1 MDNGILQRIR
11 DLIPIFG
18 PTQKAFSDRTGIKQP
33 NLSKILSGERPCGE
47 AIINKLVVSIG
58 VNKDWLLTGEGE
70 MLKQQGNATMVGGVY
85 TVGQRDDEVVM
96 VDFIPLAAH
105 ASFVESL
112 DGSVVEFDRM
122 PIVPFSEAERRDTA
136 SYKIFEVSGDSMQPS
151 LTDGAY
157 ILVKEIPETQWHYAE
172 GVVVAVYSE
181 FVVVKRVAANRL
193 LTDNCLA
200 LSSDNPRYGDMTV
213 PLSDLRA
220 LYKAKRIISSKII

>member
-1 MDNGILQRIR
+1 MVKDRILQFIDYKHLSVSRFEVAVGLSNGAVSKTTDRIR
-11 DLIPIFG
+11 PRTLESISRAFPDLNI
-18 PTQKAFSDRTGIKQP
+18 
-33 NLSKILSGERPCGE
+33 
-47 AIINKLVVSIG
+47 
-58 VNKDWLLTGEGE
+58 DWLLTGEGE

-122 PIVPFSEAERRDTA
+122 PIVPFSEAERRDAA

-151 LTDGAY
+151 LTDGAF
-157 ILVKEIPETQWHYAE
+157 ILVKEIPENQWHYAE

-193 LTDNCLA
+193 LTDNCLV

>member
-1 MDNGILQRIR
+1 MDNDILLRIR
-11 DLIPIFG
+11 NLITVFG
-18 PTQKAFSDRTGIKQP
+18 PTQKAFSAMTGIRQP

-47 AIINKLVVSIG
+47 AIINKIVVSTG

-112 DGSVVEFDRM
+112 DGSEVEFDRM
-122 PIVPFSEAERRDTA
+122 PIVPFSEAERRDAA

-151 LTDGAY
+151 LTDGAF

-193 LTDNCLA
+193 LTDNCLV

>member
-1 MDNGILQRIR
+1 
-11 DLIPIFG
+11 
-18 PTQKAFSDRTGIKQP
+18 
-33 NLSKILSGERPCGE
+33 
-47 AIINKLVVSIG
+47 
-58 VNKDWLLTGEGE
+58 
-70 MLKQQGNATMVGGVY
+70 MLKKKGNATMVGGVY

-96 VDFIPLAAH
+96 VDFIPLSAH

-112 DGSVVEFDRM
+112 DGSEVEFEQM
-122 PIVPFSEAERRDTA
+122 PIVPFNEAERLDA
-136 SYKIFEVSGDSMQPS
+136 AAYKIFEVSGDSMQPS

-193 LTDNCLA
+193 LTDNCLV